1 LARLTLFVA
10 GRSPNSQRALTNL
23 ADVGVGPDHPALEV
37 VDVLASPARAMDEGV
52 LLTPS
57 LVIER
62 DDERLVLVG
71 GLDDR
76 SVLKESLASLDLVS

>member
-1 LARLTLFVA
+1 MARLTLFVA
-10 GRSPNSQRALTNL
+10 GRSPNSRRALANL
-23 ADVGVGPDHPALEV
+23 AESGVGPDHPALEV
-37 VDVLASPARAMDEGV
+37 VDVLERPERALRDGI

-62 DDERLVLVG
+62 DGERQVLVG

-76 SVLKESLASLDLVS
+76 TVLKDGLAGLDVAP